1 MQGLSKC
8 TTSPDMQFAL
18 VAGIPT
24 TATRQGPHATPTLEG
39 WGLCLHVQSNL
50 GPPLGELEAATN
62 HRLVAFYGVCAL
74 RTNGD
79 DTWHPCLPPR
89 PEPKAEPVIGFL
101 LPKPMAALA
110 QVATE
115 AALHLMSTN
124 IRGSIILQVDT
135 VLPGFVGPVVAFA
148 LAHRLCSCLL
158 AMSAHTSAMGDIDHA
173 AIESRPNLVHAES
186 QGTGDQ
192 FASNVRAN
200 ARWAEQCFGAAG
212 AHIAGPLLRP
222 CQPWHLPP
230 LSLAGLGRSRMQKEK
245 EALSAGVSCCELN
258 MFY

>member
-1 MQGLSKC
+1 MAS
-8 TTSPDMQFAL
+8 M
-18 VAGIPT
+18 
-24 TATRQGPHATPTLEG
+24 
-39 WGLCLHVQSNL
+39 
-50 GPPLGELEAATN
+50 PP
-62 HRLVAFYGVCAL
+62 
-74 RTNGD
+74 
-79 DTWHPCLPPR
+79 PPR

-148 LAHRLCSCLL
+148 LAHWLCSCLL

-230 LSLAGLGRSRMQKEK
+230 LSLAGLGTHKSRPPLVTGLNLMSRQR
-245 EALSAGVSCCELN
+245 AGSPLPRAIRTGEHRGPSHGWGLGADTRIDPTSGQASLACSVAS
-258 MFY
+258 